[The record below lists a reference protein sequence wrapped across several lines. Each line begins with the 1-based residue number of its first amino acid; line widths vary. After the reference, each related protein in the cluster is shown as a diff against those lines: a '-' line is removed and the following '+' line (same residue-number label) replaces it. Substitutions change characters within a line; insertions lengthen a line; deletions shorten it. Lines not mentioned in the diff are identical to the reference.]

1 MGGGLK
7 LLLDTHALLWAL
19 GEPDR
24 LSSPARAAIENPA
37 NVRLV
42 SAATAWE
49 IATKLRLG
57 RLPNARVV
65 IDGYQRHLELLRAE
79 ELAISTS
86 HALLA
91 GRLESP
97 HRDPFDRMLAA
108 QSLVEG
114 ARLVTGDPV
123 LRDLGAAVLW

>member
-1 MGGGLK
+1 MGAGLK

-24 LSSPARAAIENPA
+24 LSARARAAIENSA

-42 SAATAWE
+42 SAVTAWE
-49 IATKLRLG
+49 IATKFRLG

-65 IDGYQRHLELLRAE
+65 IDGYQGHLELLRAE